1 MEILVSGKNMDLGEA
16 LQTHV
21 DDRLR
26 EGVTKYFGRAAE
38 ASVTF
43 AKERHLV
50 ECEVIAHLAS
60 GVFLAAHGE
69 GGDAYSAFEDALEKL
84 EKRVRRYKR
93 RLKNHH
99 VNGKAPMPSEAASY
113 YLLKPLDAESED
125 EASPEP
131 DPNPVVVAESQTS
144 LREMTVGA
152 AVMQLDLAESPVI
165 VFKNAAHGRLNI
177 VYRRRDGHIGWIDP
191 AAERHDSGTA
201 KP

>member
-1 MEILVSGKNMDLGEA
+1 MEIQVSGKNMDLGA
-16 LQTHV
+16 SLQSHV
-21 DDRLR
+21 NERLKD
-26 EGVTKYFGRAAE
+26 GVTKYFGRGAE
-38 ASVTF
+38 AEVIF
-43 AKERHLV
+43 AKERFQVECDLTTHLV
-50 ECEVIAHLAS
+50 S

-99 VNGKAPMPSEAASY
+99 ANGKELPSEPASY
-113 YLLKPLDAESED
+113 YLLKTLEAETDAEESGVED
-125 EASPEP
+125 LQ
-131 DPNPVVVAESQTS
+131 PVVVAESQTS
-144 LREMTVGA
+144 LKEMTVGS

-191 AAERHDSGTA
+191 A
-201 KP
+201 P